1 VRLRHRRRSHT
12 IQNVEDAIHY
22 RHVVVFSY
30 SSILVSELRLLSV
43 YTRFR
48 PIRRVVVA
56 DWSMS
61 PTLLPD
67 DRLLVASWLQPRV
80 GDLVVAQDPE
90 APARL
95 LVKRVAAIGP
105 TGIELRVEPGA
116 FGRDSRRFGPVAPSA
131 VVGRVIWR
139 YGPRARRGRV

>member
-22 RHVVVFSY
+22 RHVVAF
-30 SSILVSELRLLSV
+30 SILVSEHTLLSV
-43 YTRFR
+43 YTRFW
-48 PIRRVVVA
+48 PIRRVVVV

-61 PTLLPD
+61 PTLLPE
-67 DRLLVASWLQPRV
+67 DRLLVATWLRPRV
-80 GDLVVAQDPE
+80 GDLVVAHDPE
-90 APARL
+90 APSRL
-95 LVKRVAAIGP
+95 LVKRVATIGP
-105 TGIELRVEPGA
+105 AGLDLRVEPGA

-139 YGPRARRGRV
+139 YAPRARRGRV